1 MRTISPARQGGDQ
14 HQLSPARQGGD
25 RHQKERGF
33 ALLLIFFMAAAIAIM
48 LYAQMPRVAFE
59 SERDKE
65 QLLIDRGEQYKRAI
79 ALFFNDYKR
88 YPSKIEDLE
97 DTNGHRYLRR
107 RYKDPYTGKDEWR
120 LIHSNGMYLTDS
132 LVQKPPGNPAN
143 CSSGT
148 TQGVGPALTGNAVG
162 SSSTSNATGGT
173 STASATGGTST
184 ASTTCPPGGGGAT
197 ASTTPGAAPTATTT
211 PSANPTDPNA
221 APQVNA
227 AVLTRPSD
235 RPVTPAGAFPGSF
248 QGGSG
253 QGNSLQAAQN
263 NGPAAAGYIDPASY
277 PPITLFPNGYN
288 TSTPQPGAPQQG
300 FTNPGVPQQ
309 GGAQQGVVQP
319 GGFQQSG
326 TTQPGQFQTGVP
338 PGQFQTGVLPGQF
351 QTGVVPGQFP
361 PVAQQP
367 GQFPPV
373 AQQPGIV
380 APIPAPPSSDPNQ
393 APLTGA
399 AGGVAPGV
407 NTDPLAPGGSAN
419 PSQPGFPAGFP
430 PLPIQQPSN
439 QQLPNPQFSN
449 PQTQNAA
456 PAAAPGAAPN
466 QALNLINQLLT
477 TPRQPP
483 SAVTATPASNQ
494 TVGGGIAG
502 VASTFTGPTI
512 KSYADHSKY
521 QEWEFVFQLQQ
532 QGVPGQT
539 ANPLANPLGGTQN
552 GGPPNGA
559 QPGGVNGIIPSG
571 PGTGLSNGPGT
582 APTPGQSQSP
592 NTSLPPLQ

>member
-1 MRTISPARQGGDQ
+1 MTAVSPARF
-14 HQLSPARQGGD
+14 SPAPQGGD

-48 LYAQMPRVAFE
+48 LYAQLPRVAFE

-79 ALFFNDYKR
+79 ALFYNDYKR

-120 LIHSNGMYLTDS
+120 LIHTNGQYLTDS
-132 LVQKPPGNPAN
+132 LVQKPPGNPAD

-162 SSSTSNATGGT
+162 STSSANATGGT
-173 STASATGGTST
+173 SSTSTTSTTGGTSTTSTTGGTST
-184 ASTTCPPGGGGAT
+184 ASTTCSTGGAGAT
-197 ASTTPGAAPTATTT
+197 ATSATPGATPAT
-211 PSANPTDPNA
+211 SSVNSTDPNA
-221 APQVNA
+221 PPQVNA

-235 RPVTPAGAFPGSF
+235 RPITPAGAFPGSR
-248 QGGSG
+248 QGS
-253 QGNSLQAAQN
+253 SLQAAQN
-263 NGPAAAGYIDPASY
+263 NSPSATGYIDPASY

-288 TSTPQPGAPQQG
+288 TSPQQPGAPQQG
-300 FTNPGVPQQ
+300 V
-309 GGAQQGVVQP
+309 AQQGVVQP

-338 PGQFQTGVLPGQF
+338 PGQFQTGVPPGQF
-351 QTGVVPGQFP
+351 QTGVPPGQFQNGVLPGQFP
-361 PVAQQP
+361 PVVQQP
-367 GQFPPV
+367 GQLTPV
-373 AQQPGIV
+373 AQQTGIG
-380 APIPAPPSSDPNQ
+380 ALPPASTSSDPNQ
-393 APLTGA
+393 APLAGV
-399 AGGVAPGV
+399 AGGVAPGF
-407 NTDPLAPGGSAN
+407 NTSPLAPGGPAN
-419 PSQPGFPAGFP
+419 PSQPGIPGGFAP
-430 PLPIQQPSN
+430 VPYPLPNQQPAN
-439 QQLPNPQFSN
+439 QQLPNPQT
-449 PQTQNAA
+449 QTASVG
-456 PAAAPGAAPN
+456 AAPGAASN

-483 SAVTATPASNQ
+483 SAVTAAPASNQ
-494 TVGGGIAG
+494 TVGAGIAG

-512 KSYADHSKY
+512 KSYAKHSKY

-552 GGPPNGA
+552 GGAQNGGTQNGA
-559 QPGGVNGIIPSG
+559 QTGGANGILSG
-571 PGTGLSNGPGT
+571 PGTGFGNGPT
-582 APTPGQSQSP
+582 SPTPGQSQSP
-592 NTSLPPLQ
+592 NSALPPLQ

>member
-1 MRTISPARQGGDQ
+1 MSAQRAE
-14 HQLSPARQGGD
+14 
-25 RHQKERGF
+25 KERGF

-48 LYAQMPRVAFE
+48 LYAQLPRVAFE

-120 LIHSNGMYLTDS
+120 LIHTNGMYLTDS

-162 SSSTSNATGGT
+162 STSTANTTNATAGT
-173 STASATGGTST
+173 STANTTGGAST
-184 ASTTCPPGGGGAT
+184 ASTTCPPGGAGTTAT
-197 ASTTPGAAPTATTT
+197 STTPGAAPTATTT
-211 PSANPTDPNA
+211 ASANPTDPNA
-221 APQVNA
+221 PPQVNA

-235 RPVTPAGAFPGSF
+235 RPVTPTGGFPGSF
-248 QGGSG
+248 QGSSG
-253 QGNSLQAAQN
+253 QGNSFQAAQN
-263 NGPAAAGYIDPASY
+263 SGPSASGYIDPASY

-288 TSTPQPGAPQQG
+288 TSPQQPGAPQQG
-300 FTNPGVPQQ
+300 VGQQ
-309 GGAQQGVVQP
+309 GIGQQGVVQP

-326 TTQPGQFQTGVP
+326 TTQPGQFQTGIPPGQFQTGVP
-338 PGQFQTGVLPGQF
+338 PGQFQTGVLPGQLPPVP
-351 QTGVVPGQFP
+351 QRPGQFT
-361 PVAQQP
+361 
-367 GQFPPV
+367 PV

-380 APIPAPPSSDPNQ
+380 TPLPAPPSTDPNQ
-393 APLTGA
+393 APLPGV

-407 NTDPLAPGGSAN
+407 NTNPLASGGLANPGQPGIPGGFTPF
-419 PSQPGFPAGFP
+419 PSQP
-430 PLPIQQPSN
+430 PSN
-439 QQLPNPQFSN
+439 QQLSN
-449 PQTQNAA
+449 PQTQNVGS
-456 PAAAPGAAPN
+456 AAAPGAAPN

-483 SAVTATPASNQ
+483 TTATATPTPTSNQ
-494 TVGGGIAG
+494 TIGGGIAG

-552 GGPPNGA
+552 GGAQNGGP
-559 QPGGVNGIIPSG
+559 QNGLQTGGANGILSG
-571 PGTGLSNGPGT
+571 PFTGFSNGPGA
-582 APTPGQSQSP
+582 APTSGQSQSP
-592 NTSLPPLQ
+592 NSALPPLQ